1 MPATLSTP
9 SKSRAEHYCPGGR
22 LRGAPPRNA
31 PGGARQAS
39 APYRGP
45 MVLPVGLRDMGPE
58 RGAWAQQGEAVP
70 EERTGHPPLR
80 GQRPAE
86 ASDALESPGGPG

>member
-1 MPATLSTP
+1 
-9 SKSRAEHYCPGGR
+9 
-22 LRGAPPRNA
+22 
-31 PGGARQAS
+31 
-39 APYRGP
+39 

-86 ASDALESPGGPG
+86 ASDALASPGGPGWRNAPRPLANQDRCSAPASLRLLRAAEAQRYMARGALEHL